1 MQSES
6 LTKTSIG
13 IRINCH
19 SIITEIECIEAR
31 IVMFL
36 DLVRRRKSVRDFL
49 DIPVEREKIGM
60 CLEAARL
67 APSACNSQPWK
78 FIVVDDRQ
86 LKNRLCNA
94 AFGGIYSINSFC
106 KTAPVIVVV
115 VSEKSKF
122 LARIGGMFRGTKYY
136 LIDIGIAIE
145 HFVLQAEDLDL
156 GTCWIGWFNE
166 GAIKPILNIPAHEK
180 ADILIALGYY
190 DKEKLR
196 SEHDREPMDKIA
208 SFNSY

>member
-1 MQSES
+1 MA
-6 LTKTSIG
+6 L
-13 IRINCH
+13 
-19 SIITEIECIEAR
+19 
-31 IVMFL
+31 L
-36 DLVRRRKSVRDFL
+36 DLLKHRKSIRDFL
-49 DIPVEREKIGM
+49 DRPVERKKIMM

-86 LKNRLCNA
+86 LKDKLGDA
-94 AFGGIYSINSFC
+94 AFRGIYSMNSFC
-106 KTAPVIVVV
+106 KMAPVMVVV

-136 LIDIGIAIE
+136 LIDIGVAIE
-145 HFVLQAEDLDL
+145 HFVLQAEDLGL

-166 GAIKPILNIPAHEK
+166 RAVKSVLEIPHRK
-180 ADILIALGYY
+180 KIDILIALGYY
-190 DKEKLR
+190 DREKTR
-196 SEHDREPMDKIA
+196 SEYSRDPIDKIA